1 MNWRAISSLIGA
13 LLLAT
18 AVGMLLPLGWALS
31 TGEGDALAIAAG
43 ALVAAGLGGPLRWR
57 LRNPGE
63 LSARDAFVVATLGWI
78 FVSAV
83 SAIPFVVYGAIPSPV
98 DAFFEMMSGY
108 TTTGST
114 ILNDIEVLPQGLLLW
129 RSETHLIGGMGF
141 VTLAVTVLPHGLGGL
156 RLFRAES
163 SPGQVVTRERF
174 LPRNR
179 DAIRTLWLIYLTLNA
194 AQVVLLMAGGMPL
207 FDSLCHTFGTVST
220 SGYSPYNDSVGHY
233 DSLWFDAVISL
244 FMFLGGVTFLLF
256 FSMWQRDWKTI
267 HANTELRWYL
277 SVTALLCGGVAAI
290 LWWSETYSAV
300 ESVQYAVFQV
310 LSLLTTTGFATADYE
325 LWPQSAQML
334 LVFSC
339 FIGACAGSTT
349 SGIKVVHYVLII
361 KFMVQEIRRQY
372 FQPLSIVSIRLNGR
386 RVDLGVVH
394 LALAYFIVNI
404 FMILGGG
411 FVVTLAED
419 VDLVTALSSIVAT
432 LMNIGPGWGDIGPT
446 ENFSQFSDFTKLFL
460 SGNMLVGRL
469 EMFSTLVLF
478 YPGFWR
484 N

>member
-13 LLLAT
+13 LLLAA

-31 TGEGDALAIAAG
+31 TGEGDALAIAVG

-179 DAIRTLWLIYLTLNA
+179 DAIRTLWLIYLALNA

-220 SGYSPYNDSVGHY
+220 SG
-233 DSLWFDAVISL
+233 L
-244 FMFLGGVTFLLF
+244 FTLLLHT
-256 FSMWQRDWKTI
+256 S
-267 HANTELRWYL
+267 
-277 SVTALLCGGVAAI
+277 S
-290 LWWSETYSAV
+290 
-300 ESVQYAVFQV
+300 
-310 LSLLTTTGFATADYE
+310 
-325 LWPQSAQML
+325 
-334 LVFSC
+334 
-339 FIGACAGSTT
+339 ST
-349 SGIKVVHYVLII
+349 
-361 KFMVQEIRRQY
+361 
-372 FQPLSIVSIRLNGR
+372 
-386 RVDLGVVH
+386 
-394 LALAYFIVNI
+394 
-404 FMILGGG
+404 
-411 FVVTLAED
+411 
-419 VDLVTALSSIVAT
+419 SS
-432 LMNIGPGWGDIGPT
+432 
-446 ENFSQFSDFTKLFL
+446 
-460 SGNMLVGRL
+460 
-469 EMFSTLVLF
+469 
-478 YPGFWR
+478 
-484 N
+484 

>member
-1 MNWRAISSLIGA
+1 VNWRAISSLIGA

-18 AVGMLLPLGWALS
+18 AVGMLLPLGWALG
-31 TGEGDALAIAAG
+31 TGEGDALSIAIGALIAAG
-43 ALVAAGLGGPLRWR
+43 VGGPLRWT

-78 FVSAV
+78 FVSVV

-98 DAFFEMMSGY
+98 DAFFEMVSGY

-114 ILNDIEVLPQGLLLW
+114 ILNDIEALPQGLLLW

-141 VTLAVTVLPHGLGGL
+141 VTLAVTMLPHGLGGL

-179 DAIRTLWLIYLTLNA
+179 DAIRTLWAIYLALNA

-207 FDSLCHTFGTVST
+207 FDSLCHTFGTIST
-220 SGYSPYNDSVGHY
+220 SGFSPYNDSVGHY
-233 DSLWFDAVISL
+233 NSLWFDAVISL

-256 FSMWQRDWKTI
+256 FSLWQRDWKTI
-267 HANTELRWYL
+267 HVNTELRWYL
-277 SVTALLCGGVAAI
+277 SITALLCGGVAAI
-290 LWWSETYSAV
+290 LWWNGTYPAL

-349 SGIKVVHYVLII
+349 SGIKIVHYVLII

-372 FQPLSIVSIRLNGR
+372 FQPLSLVSIRLNGR

-394 LALAYFIVNI
+394 LAFAYFIVNI
-404 FMILGGG
+404 FMILSGG
-411 FVVTLAED
+411 FVITLAED

-469 EMFSTLVLF
+469 EMFSALVLF

-484 N
+484 S